1 MNDRKEFMKSTY
13 GKFWSHSRKVIY
25 SFTEYDRAL
34 IDLICGQLP
43 INSKKQLLEVA
54 IGTGEPVAK
63 NLLAMGHDLSGVDIS
78 SLLVAQCKQNNPE
91 INCEV
96 GDAEELPYSD
106 SIFDPTY
113 CAHSTWLFPNLCEAV
128 SEMIRVAK
136 NGGRVIFDIQNIYND
151 EIEKIYK
158 SHVFEI

>member
-1 MNDRKEFMKSTY
+1 MNDRKEYMKSTY
-13 GKFWSHSRKVIY
+13 AKYWTRARKDVY
-25 SFTEYDRAL
+25 GFMEYDRAL

-43 INSKKQLLEVA
+43 INSMKQLLKVA

-96 GDAEELPYSD
+96 GDAEDLPYSD
-106 SIFDPTY
+106 SIFDLTY
-113 CAHSTWLFPNLCEAV
+113 CVHSTWYFPNLCEAV

-136 NGGRVIFDIQNIYND
+136 NGG
-151 EIEKIYK
+151 E
-158 SHVFEI
+158 